1 VNSIRYS
8 VPVSW
13 IGRRVEIRE
22 TRDKLAIE
30 LDPRHIVT
38 HERVLSRNSNRL
50 KTKGETADVENC
62 GRERC

>member
-1 VNSIRYS
+1 
-8 VPVSW
+8 
-13 IGRRVEIRE
+13 VEIRE